1 MEEKAKIY
9 IYYVDVVDENNNI
22 KKTYHNLTQKE
33 IQILKTKLKKGE
45 RVKYMPVGSK
55 FEENN

>member
-9 IYYVDVVDENNNI
+9 IYNVDVVDENNNI
-22 KKTYHNLTQKE
+22 KKTLYGLTQKE
-33 IQILKTKLKKGE
+33 IQKLKTKLKKSE

-55 FEENN
+55 YEEND